1 MGVEVVLNQGDALGP
16 GVDDL
21 GEVTK
26 GQRAVDGGAS
36 SFRPHENLPATLQR
50 HRDHEGADASLAH
63 VFAILPR
70 GKSRCDGGM
79 VNRSQLMSRNTSAE
93 PSPNFIQP
101 RNTETAAT

>member
-1 MGVEVVLNQGDALGP
+1 MGVEVFLNQDDALGP

-26 GQRAVDGGAS
+26 GQRAVDDGAS

-50 HRDHEGADASLAH
+50 EGADASLAH

-79 VNRSQLMSRNTSAE
+79 VKRSQLMSRKTSAE